1 MVVGSVVG
9 IGLLCFLLGLGRLFG
24 AAGADVLRFVV
35 CLSAAGCFLYIYVY
49 INGCLM
55 AAIWL
60 LLNSAVL
67 SGLRGDVDR
76 PLCRPSVMN
85 VVHLY
90 L

>member
-24 AAGADVLRFVV
+24 AAGADVLHCVV
-35 CLSAAGCFLYIYVY
+35 CLSAAGCVIYIYVH
-49 INGCLM
+49 INGCL
-55 AAIWL
+55 IWL

-76 PLCRPSVMN
+76 LLCRPSVMN